1 MLTRLCLAFALAL
14 TVIRGSLADG
24 VTRTWDIDGV
34 SREAILHYPAGSDR
48 EKPVKSPVILAFHG
62 HGGRAARVEK
72 SMDFQSHWPEALV
85 IYPQGLKT
93 KSARDPEGARSGW
106 QNRVGMEGD
115 RDVKFIDRVIESLRN
130 EGWVDDARV
139 FATGHSNGGGFT
151 YALWNARPGMLA
163 AAAPVAAGSFDVLK
177 LTPLACMH
185 VAARGDAIVPFANQQ
200 RTMVAVRRINGCEEE
215 GTPWAKDCT
224 RWSSTKGAPFVG
236 MVIDGGHDYPREAP
250 PLIVRFFKEQAPR
263 VRAPDAGPR
272 GNGPWDNDIG
282 VFRVDGRSG
291 EVTRVH
297 TFPRAGVSTVVRLE
311 NGDLLA
317 AFQWFPDALDR
328 KESFDR
334 IATSRST
341 DGGKTWS
348 EPRTAEF
355 KGVTNNE
362 RPPFDPT
369 LVALE
374 DGRVRMYVTR
384 AARAGAGR
392 AIPRIG
398 SAISRDGVRFEL
410 EEGPRLEVD
419 GEPVIDCAVARIGPT
434 WHLFAPIQKS
444 PGAGYHAISED
455 GVKFTRVAD
464 VTRDASERWL
474 GAVVAVDGALH
485 FYGTSDRGIWCARSA
500 DGKTWSEPAPG
511 HAAAPKVAG
520 ADPGV
525 AFLASGDAIVTATV
539 MKPKR

>member
-1 MLTRLCLAFALAL
+1 MLTRLVLALAL
-14 TVIRGSLADG
+14 SLAVVRTTLADG

-34 SREAILHYPAGSDR
+34 AREAIVHYPAGSDR
-48 EKPVKSPVILAFHG
+48 AKPAKSPVILAFHG

-85 IYPQGLKT
+85 VYPQGLKT
-93 KSARDPEGARSGW
+93 KSARDPEGERAGW
-106 QNRVGMEGD
+106 QNRVGEEGD
-115 RDVKFIDRVIESLRN
+115 RDLRFVDRVIESLRN

-185 VAARGDAIVPFANQQ
+185 VAARGDTIVPFANQQ
-200 RTMVAVRRINGCEEE
+200 RTMAAVRRINGCEEE

-224 RWSSTKGAPFVG
+224 RWSSPKNTPFIG
-236 MVIDGGHDYPREAP
+236 MVVDGGHEYPPEAP
-250 PLIVRFFKEQAPR
+250 PLIVRFFKEQSPR
-263 VRAPDAGPR
+263 ARAAEPEPR
-272 GNGPWDNDIG
+272 GNGPWNNDIG
-282 VFRVDGRSG
+282 VFRVDGRTG

-297 TFPRAGVSTVVRLE
+297 TFARAGVSTVVRLE

-317 AFQWFPDALDR
+317 AFQWFPDGPDR
-328 KESFDR
+328 KDSFDR
-334 IATSRST
+334 IATSRSS

-348 EPRTAEF
+348 APKTAEI

-369 LVALE
+369 LVALD
-374 DGRVRMYVTR
+374 DGRVRMFVTR
-384 AARAGAGR
+384 AARPGAGR

-444 PGAGYHAISED
+444 PGGAYHAISED

-464 VTRDASERWL
+464 VARDANERWL
-474 GAVVAVDGALH
+474 GAAVAVDGALH

-511 HAAAPKVAG
+511 HAAAPKVEG
-520 ADPGV
+520 ADPGI
-525 AFLASGDAIVTATV
+525 AFLANGDAIVTATV